1 MSQQQTEF
9 PFSAVTGQADYKLA
23 LKLVVVDPVIG
34 GVLVSGPRG
43 TAKSTLARGIID
55 IAPEQNALVNLPL
68 GASEEML
75 VGTLDLQKA
84 LGEQQVEFNPGLLAK
99 ADQGVLYVDEIN
111 LLPDNLVDLL
121 LDVAVSGVN
130 HVERDGISHS
140 HAARFVLLGT
150 MNPDE
155 GELRPQLQDRFGL
168 SVQMNHQFSP
178 EQRVEIVRRR
188 EQFERDPA
196 AFCAEQQSAQQALR
210 DQLAAARAQLDNVAC
225 DDAMRLE
232 IANRCIA
239 AGVDGL
245 RADIIWARA
254 AMANA
259 AIRAADQV
267 ETIDLDAVETLVLA
281 HRRNENAPSESQPP
295 SNASGGSGGGSES
308 ESSGGSGD
316 WGQMAPVKQV
326 TAPVSRMTLP
336 KDLSAQLTQR
346 TSQGLS
352 YAKSRGSRG
361 QGSAVS
367 RQFGHRLNWFQTL
380 AANCGQWPLRSLRFR
395 RLRRG
400 DPVMHLIMLDT
411 SASTLRNNR
420 LADAKAAILK
430 IAEQAYLDREQLGI
444 LGFGNH
450 QVTNLL
456 PRKRAPKALRQLLDD
471 IEAGGGTPL
480 REVLKQ
486 AMDYQRRLAISS
498 PDLRL
503 RNYLITDGKSSASLE
518 GIQLQGETVLIDIE
532 TSRVKRGRGNQF
544 AAWLGARYLPLP
556 V

>member
-1 MSQQQTEF
+1 MSQQQPEF

-23 LKLVVVDPVIG
+23 LKLVVVDPAIG

-55 IAPEQNALVNLPL
+55 IAPEQNAFVNLPL

-140 HAARFVLLGT
+140 HASRFVLLGT

-168 SVQMNHQFSP
+168 SVQMDHQFSP
-178 EQRVEIVRRR
+178 EQRVEIVRMR

-196 AFCAEQQSAQQALR
+196 AFCAEQQLEQQQLR
-210 DQLAAARAQLDNVAC
+210 DQLGAARVQLPQVTC

-245 RADIIWARA
+245 RADIVWARA

-259 AIRAADQV
+259 AIRGTDQV
-267 ETIDLDAVETLVLA
+267 ETIDLDAVEALVLA
-281 HRRNENAPSESQPP
+281 HRRHDNNSSNSQPP
-295 SNASGGSGGGSES
+295 SSDAGGSQGESES
-308 ESSGGSGD
+308 ESSGATGD

-336 KDLSAQLTQR
+336 KDLSETLVHR
-346 TSQGLS
+346 MSQGLS
-352 YAKSRGSRG
+352 AAKNRGNRG

-380 AANCGQWPLRSLRFR
+380 AVNLGEWPLKTLRFK

-411 SASTLRNNR
+411 SASTLKNNR
-420 LADAKAAILK
+420 LAEAKAAILK

-456 PRKRAPKALRQLLDD
+456 PRKRAPKALRQLLDN
-471 IEAGGGTPL
+471 IEAGWRHAVARSAATGHGLSAPAFD
-480 REVLKQ
+480 Q
-486 AMDYQRRLAISS
+486 LA
-498 PDLRL
+498 
-503 RNYLITDGKSSASLE
+503 G
-518 GIQLQGETVLIDIE
+518 
-532 TSRVKRGRGNQF
+532 F
-544 AAWLGARYLPLP
+544 APA
-556 V
+556 